1 MLTLYILFTLGISF
15 LNAWST
21 GRGWTE
27 AKLVGGLPRFMAWC
41 GATMAAVGFTW
52 VYLIVIAIMAGP
64 DGAGRL
70 SAARVEQL
78 MSLGYLAVIVPLIG
92 SGVAIT
98 VQSWAAFWQRKDF
111 GNGAIAAWNTY
122 AQVHNIVDA
131 VSAVPSAWDAVSG
144 LFKSSDD
151 EEDASGTLVLVLAAL
166 AIGAGV
172 LTTVLIVRTVAANVQ
187 RELAFKAV
195 MADK

>member
-1 MLTLYILFTLGISF
+1 
-15 LNAWST
+15 
-21 GRGWTE
+21 
-27 AKLVGGLPRFMAWC
+27 
-41 GATMAAVGFTW
+41 
-52 VYLIVIAIMAGP
+52 
-64 DGAGRL
+64 
-70 SAARVEQL
+70 